1 MVQQIIETFSR
12 RGCTVTKRIKVIN
25 IIKDIETYK
34 VNYPF
39 RKQFAHLI
47 PDVLTNIK
55 GRYYICGEFKTAC
68 EANDFVIECRNL
80 RNELSNN

>member
-1 MVQQIIETFSR
+1 MYTQTIETISR
-12 RGCTVTKRIKVIN
+12 RGCTVTKTAKVIAV
-25 IIKDIETYK
+25 ISETETYR

-68 EANDFVIECRNL
+68 EANDFVRECRNL